1 MVERPNPVIQNNMDA
16 IIKVALSSICT
27 SDLHIIHGAVPF
39 AKDGI
44 VLGESG
50 NADIGISLPGRG
62 ESPVAPVYCD
72 GVKKASLKGDDI
84 MNEFKAMI
92 DAYVAERWG
101 SAS

>member
-1 MVERPNPVIQNNMDA
+1 MKRLRNGDRRPR
-16 IIKVALSSICT
+16 
-27 SDLHIIHGAVPF
+27 
-39 AKDGI
+39 
-44 VLGESG
+44 VLRPGESG

-92 DAYVAERWG
+92 EAYVAERWG
-101 SAS
+101 VR